1 MKNVQKGFNLI
12 ELMIVVAII
21 GILAA
26 VAIPAYSD
34 YTKKAKATELVQ
46 AASGL
51 KAAIEICMS
60 DFPDAYAT
68 QCVAG
73 SNGIPTNLG
82 TLSAQ
87 TATALTGSKVVA
99 AKTVS
104 AGVQGTNGPVITIDA
119 TTDLKNKA
127 ATAALTYV
135 LTPVAGSA
143 GIGWTASG
151 TCVSDN
157 FCKQ

>member
-1 MKNVQKGFNLI
+1 MKNLQKGFTLI

-46 AASGL
+46 GASGL

-60 DFPDAYAT
+60 DFPDSYAT

-73 SNGIPTNLG
+73 SNGIAANVT
-82 TLSAQ
+82 SADA
-87 TATALTGSKVVA
+87 ATALTGSKVVKGKA
-99 AKTVS
+99 VA
-104 AGVQGTNGPVITIDA
+104 AGVQGTNGPVITITA
-119 TTDLKNKA
+119 TDSLKDSA
-127 ATAALTYV
+127 GAVLTYT

-143 GIGWTASG
+143 GIGWTAGG
-151 TCVSDN
+151 TCVVAN